1 MKILMFDLDG
11 TLTDI
16 SRRGTEAICDT
27 LNHFGVKASKT
38 RVKQLRV
45 QLPSYFD
52 VFQKLGL
59 EVTDDVVRYLTS
71 AFVQRYQMSVV
82 RKGVKPTLAL
92 LSRRYTLVC
101 VTSRETAEEVI
112 EELTF
117 HRLAQFFKRIVTRN
131 VAAKHFG
138 LVSIPF
144 FPFHEQ
150 RRKLYQCALAQSTC
164 PSSDAVVIGDEG
176 RELAPAR
183 ELGMATIGI
192 LTRKTRRN
200 ELQAA
205 SDFLISNIT
214 QLQNVLLELNKSQLT
229 CH

>member
-1 MKILMFDLDG
+1 MFDLDG

-16 SRRGTEAICDT
+16 GRRGAEAIWDT
-27 LNHFGVKASKT
+27 VNHFGVKVSKT
-38 RVKQLRV
+38 RVKQLRA

-59 EVTDDVVRYLTS
+59 KVTDAVVSYLTS
-71 AFVQRYQMSVV
+71 AFVQRYQISVV

-92 LSRRYTLVC
+92 LSKKYTLVC

-117 HRLAQFFKRIVTRN
+117 HHIAQYFTHIVTRN

-138 LVSIPF
+138 LASIPF

-150 RRKLYQCALAQSTC
+150 RRKLYQCALAHFKC
-164 PSSDAVVIGDEG
+164 PMSEAVVIGDER
-176 RELAPAR
+176 RELEPAR
-183 ELGMATIGI
+183 ELGIVTIGI
-192 LTRKTRRN
+192 LTRKTRKS

-205 SDFLISNIT
+205 SDFLISNMA
-214 QLQNVLLELNKSQLT
+214 QLQSVLLELSKS
-229 CH
+229 